1 MASGGGLTDL
11 IFSLFVFLFGF
22 RCFSFE
28 EGISMAFGGSENTQK
43 GQRSAQYSVPPLKIQ
58 RGRVG
63 IPGDFRVLEV
73 CVVEV
78 TGE

>member
-1 MASGGGLTDL
+1 
-11 IFSLFVFLFGF
+11 
-22 RCFSFE
+22 
-28 EGISMAFGGSENTQK
+28 MAFGGSENTQK